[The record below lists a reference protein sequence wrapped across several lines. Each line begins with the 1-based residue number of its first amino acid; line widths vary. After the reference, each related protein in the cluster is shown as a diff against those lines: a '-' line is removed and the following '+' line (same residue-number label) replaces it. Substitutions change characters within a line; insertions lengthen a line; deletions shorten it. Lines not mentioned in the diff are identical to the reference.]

1 MKFVKRLL
9 LAGLFL
15 GAVLL
20 TAWLFRTPLLRS
32 AAHAWIVNQPLA
44 HAEAIVVLG
53 GGLDTRPAEAARLY
67 HLGLAPKILVL
78 NPRLSA
84 AAELGLEP
92 TEGDLAR
99 QILLKKDVPPAAIVT
114 PPNYVTNSFDEAITV
129 RNWARQ
135 TGARRVIIPTDI
147 FHTRRVRWLY
157 GRELRG
163 TGLRVQVEGVP
174 VRDYSADD
182 WWHHEQGLIAF
193 QNEVLKYAFYRLKY

>member
-20 TAWLFRTPLLRS
+20 MACLFRTPLLRG
-32 AAHAWIVNQPLA
+32 AAHAWIVNQTLA
-44 HAEAIVVLG
+44 HADAIVVLG

-67 HLGLAPKILVL
+67 HLGLAPKILVM